1 MLAETIAASHAVVD
15 LSTPGASSQVL
26 GAVWPEGAAS
36 TITTV
41 GPITARI
48 GAPVPHAVAAKVGAA
63 NVGAANVGAASAVVV
78 VGVPAFSARTRPNAV
93 PSFLRPQV
101 GPAAIGNVTVRTR
114 NTYMTRVIA
123 KRGDSSGSA
132 SMEVAGLG

>member
-1 MLAETIAASHAVVD
+1 MLAETIAASRAVVD

-36 TITTV
+36 TITTG

-48 GAPVPHAVAAKVGAA
+48 GAPVSRAVAA
-63 NVGAANVGAASAVVV
+63 NVGAANVGVASAVV
-78 VGVPAFSARTRPNAV
+78 VGVPAFSARKRPNAV

-101 GPAAIGNVTVRTR
+101 GPTAIGNVTVRKR